1 MGLRLLPGSVRLQC
15 STMVQSVQAA
25 QKQLAVILSQIGTFT
40 NNTEQKAASWTNMRS
55 HFRDYEMI
63 ISAINGAL
71 DQITADCQSV
81 SSLVGS
87 EMLDEDQLNASIQYL
102 QQCNAS
108 LQGCIDSCNS
118 ALSTPNIDS
127 NYASALRSSI
137 SHYQSMINSN
147 NAKIQELQNKIQ
159 TLYQIEGAT
168 SKQFT
173 SVSALFSAAV
183 SGLQAVSLSYDVNSA
198 TFATVSDQS
207 WKDVLGE
214 SYMDYLKGKM
224 IDDQNG
230 HLVFNEQIIMEYLKK
245 NEKDLSEY
253 EKRAIT
259 ETMALIK
266 NEAIRYESY
275 EETGLDGMSID
286 ELQSVA
292 WLADD
297 TEYSSFNDVSNS
309 YKQLYVN
316 ILHGIIT
323 DPSDTSYAA
332 SIRKTV
338 ENEKVTRVD
347 VLEKAGPDQWL
358 TGDLYKYKMSAQVDT
373 IGNWTKTTDSRET
386 SVKLA
391 FDASGAAPNIF
402 EGKQIPQYSKTQAKK
417 HKNPEKEADWKKIQ
431 DEINDEL
438 EKRGLRKTFD
448 SKKNGYRYL
457 HPKGKYT
464 TPKKKDCTFYDEKL
478 AVDVSAT
485 AAVSRTWKEYGY
497 DNGNGLKVNA
507 KVGTAEAHAS
517 VSAGMYKMGK
527 DGQRFWSPGVK
538 AEVGASASIFEGEVS
553 KQVGSDMLGVTVKG
567 TTTVGKA
574 EAQANAGAV
583 LFDENHKL
591 NPQLSAGAS
600 AEAIGGEL
608 TGKAQ
613 VDVLGGSVGVK
624 GSVNC
629 GIGAHADVGLK
640 DGVVKVDIGATVG
653 VGVSVGV
660 EVDVGGMVN
669 TVVDG
674 AKAAADF
681 IGDAWDSLWH

>member
-55 HFRDYEMI
+55 HFQDYEMI

-87 EMLDEDQLNASIQYL
+87 ETLDEDQLNASIQYL

-147 NAKIQELQNKIQ
+147 NAKIQELQKKIQ

-207 WKDVLGE
+207 WKAVLGE

-266 NEAIRYESY
+266 DEAIRYESY

-292 WLADD
+292 WLANNTD
-297 TEYSSFNDVSNS
+297 YSSFNDVSNS

-347 VLEKAGPDQWL
+347 VLEKTGPDQWL

-373 IGNWTKTTDSRET
+373 IGNRTKTTDSRET

-431 DEINDEL
+431 DEINDEF

-464 TPKKKDCTFYDEKL
+464 TPKKKDCKFYDEKL

-497 DNGNGLKVNA
+497 DNGNGLIVNA

-538 AEVGASASIFEGEVS
+538 AEVGASATAFEGEVS

-624 GSVNC
+624 GSVNY

>member
-55 HFRDYEMI
+55 HFQDYEMI

-207 WKDVLGE
+207 WKAVLGE

-266 NEAIRYESY
+266 DEAIRYESY

-292 WLADD
+292 WLANNTD
-297 TEYSSFNDVSNS
+297 YSSFNDVSNS

-316 ILHGIIT
+316 ILHGI
-323 DPSDTSYAA
+323 
-332 SIRKTV
+332 
-338 ENEKVTRVD
+338 
-347 VLEKAGPDQWL
+347 
-358 TGDLYKYKMSAQVDT
+358 
-373 IGNWTKTTDSRET
+373 
-386 SVKLA
+386 
-391 FDASGAAPNIF
+391 
-402 EGKQIPQYSKTQAKK
+402 
-417 HKNPEKEADWKKIQ
+417 
-431 DEINDEL
+431 
-438 EKRGLRKTFD
+438 
-448 SKKNGYRYL
+448 
-457 HPKGKYT
+457 
-464 TPKKKDCTFYDEKL
+464 
-478 AVDVSAT
+478 
-485 AAVSRTWKEYGY
+485 
-497 DNGNGLKVNA
+497 
-507 KVGTAEAHAS
+507 
-517 VSAGMYKMGK
+517 
-527 DGQRFWSPGVK
+527 
-538 AEVGASASIFEGEVS
+538 
-553 KQVGSDMLGVTVKG
+553 
-567 TTTVGKA
+567 
-574 EAQANAGAV
+574 
-583 LFDENHKL
+583 
-591 NPQLSAGAS
+591 
-600 AEAIGGEL
+600 
-608 TGKAQ
+608 
-613 VDVLGGSVGVK
+613 
-624 GSVNC
+624 
-629 GIGAHADVGLK
+629 
-640 DGVVKVDIGATVG
+640 
-653 VGVSVGV
+653 
-660 EVDVGGMVN
+660 
-669 TVVDG
+669 
-674 AKAAADF
+674 
-681 IGDAWDSLWH
+681 